1 MSDSILF
8 DAERQQ
14 VTEVTVWE
22 DVDGNPAWMQSETHP
37 AEVVHAED
45 GAPVAFWT
53 DEDLA

>member
-1 MSDSILF
+1 MNDVIF

-22 DVDGNPAWMQSETHP
+22 DVDGNPSWMQSTTHP
-37 AEVVHAED
+37 AEVFEAED
-45 GAPVAFWT
+45 GTPVAFWT